1 MEYICL
7 CYWTLRGRICHQS
20 ASGIAIS
27 VTGWTRKN
35 KNLQRPARVQA
46 AFKCSLNLRQAK
58 KAGRLG
64 ADAVNRVVAFMIR
77 LMKSLVIV
85 RSFVCVGSIEPTKS
99 IYMYIYIYIY
109 IECIYIYIYIYI
121 YIRFIGSIM
130 KIRIYSVCINN
141 INI

>member
-35 KNLQRPARVQA
+35 KNMQRPARVQA
-46 AFKCSLNLRQAK
+46 AFKCSLNLRQAI

-85 RSFVCVGSIEPTKS
+85 RSFVCVGSIEPTKY
-99 IYMYIYIYIY
+99 IYVYSHIHIYIYIY
-109 IECIYIYIYIYI
+109 TYICMYTY
-121 YIRFIGSIM
+121 RFRSPISSEGALDWGG
-130 KIRIYSVCINN
+130 C
-141 INI
+141 

>member
-27 VTGWTRKN
+27 VTGWTMKN

-46 AFKCSLNLRQAK
+46 AFKCSLNLRQAI

-64 ADAVNRVVAFMIR
+64 ADAVNRIVAFMIR

-85 RSFVCVGSIEPTKS
+85 RSFVCVGSIEPTKY
-99 IYMYIYIYIY
+99 IYVYSHIHIYIYIY
-109 IECIYIYIYIYI
+109 I
-121 YIRFIGSIM
+121 
-130 KIRIYSVCINN
+130 
-141 INI
+141 